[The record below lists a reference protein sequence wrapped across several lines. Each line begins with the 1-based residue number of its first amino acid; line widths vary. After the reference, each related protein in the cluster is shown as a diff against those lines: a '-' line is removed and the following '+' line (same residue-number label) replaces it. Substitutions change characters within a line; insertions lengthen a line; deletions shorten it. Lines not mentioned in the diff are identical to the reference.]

1 MLFPATVCVVRCGV
15 VRCVVMCGVVW
26 CVVWCGVVGGGARCG
41 VVRCVLVWLGLVCG
55 VWCVP
60 LAYSWIPPENCHGII
75 PLAYTEHM
83 CKESHQMVAN
93 NKGEVGGR
101 VRIST

>member
-1 MLFPATVCVVRCGV
+1 
-15 VRCVVMCGVVW
+15 
-26 CVVWCGVVGGGARCG
+26 VGPR
-41 VVRCVLVWLGLVCG
+41 
-55 VWCVP
+55 P
-60 LAYSWIPPENCHGII
+60 WIPPENCHGII